1 MGKKAEPA
9 AESKLD
15 EYGVKTEE
23 HAGMS
28 LPIEPYG
35 PSGMSLPLDSLSV
48 CLFRK
53 INSLVRF
60 PWAVLLALRCDVRR
74 FLGHRW
80 ASVWL

>member
-9 AESKLD
+9 SESKLD

-35 PSGMSLPLDSLSV
+35 PSGMKLPPDALSV
-48 CLFRK
+48 C
-53 INSLVRF
+53 S
-60 PWAVLLALRCDVRR
+60 
-74 FLGHRW
+74 
-80 ASVWL
+80 